1 MLVHILFWYFGVPA
15 LLPQA
20 VADWLNSHGSE
31 FILSCVAIGLVMSA
45 MSVKTCAARY
55 ARSRRARSRPRAL
68 GLGYLQTMR
77 RWSCRRRSASHCPA
91 AEPDPAA
98 GEEHQPGHGHRRDRA
113 DGGRAGDRERH
124 LPHLRG
130 LRCGDGDL
138 PGAVVPHHGRGAA
151 LQRRY
156 RPLGR
161 ADHVGHPERQ
171 LAAAVDRAISARA
184 AGRAGRRWAWRPS
197 AWSWRCLRRAAGAGA
212 HQSVALLALAGDR
225 RGAAGAR
232 PAAIDVHFWAYF
244 FVPIVIGRP
253 AGTTT
258 MVVALVCYES
268 AYLAEI
274 IRAGIQAL
282 PSGQQEAGRALGH
295 TCRPCAA

>member
-1 MLVHILFWYFGVPA
+1 MANALIAAHIAFHRNVPMLVHILFWYFGVPA

-45 MSVKTCAARY
+45 YVCEDL
-55 ARSRRARSRPRAL
+55 RSAVRAIPPGQVEARARWGWATFRPCA
-68 GLGYLQTMR
+68 

-130 LRCGDGDL
+130 LRGGDGDL

-171 LAAAVDRAISARA
+171 LAAVVDRAISARA
-184 AGRAGRRWAWRPS
+184 AGRAGRDAGPGGHQPGPG
-197 AWSWRCLRRAAGAGA
+197 AALRRCWRWGA
-212 HQSVALLALAGDR
+212 SV
-225 RGAAGAR
+225 RGAA
-232 PAAIDVHFWAYF
+232 
-244 FVPIVIGRP
+244 
-253 AGTTT
+253 
-258 MVVALVCYES
+258 C
-268 AYLAEI
+268 
-274 IRAGIQAL
+274 
-282 PSGQQEAGRALGH
+282 AGR
-295 TCRPCAA
+295 RPPWCSWCAACRY